1 MKDDIYIFFQVR
13 LFDIIFMFK
22 MTDFIIFAE
31 WFTFFE
37 IAPFFTEVGNMAPS
51 FSKLE

>member
-1 MKDDIYIFFQVR
+1 MKEDIYIFFQVR

-31 WFTFFE
+31 RFMFF
-37 IAPFFTEVGNMAPS
+37 
-51 FSKLE
+51 